1 MYKESKMIDL
11 KLSAIVQRILTVMFL
26 SFLVSSCTSTN
37 YNFEI
42 ENIPQGEAADMAE
55 IIRMTPL
62 LQGQR
67 AEVQKNEVFR
77 GVHPKSHGCV
87 SADFII
93 NENISAKYQEG
104 LFSNA
109 GKKYLA
115 IIRFSNAS
123 VAIGQDSDLIQSDED
138 DTPRWEHGSRGMA
151 IKVYDVHGDF
161 LDRDSGQTNQD
172 FLMIN
177 TPEFAFATVRGYE
190 YLTNALHDSDGF
202 KPDKL
207 TGIAG
212 ALSAGR
218 FPIPEPTQ
226 EDFDVLKE
234 RLKDALPFPQGFTL
248 QDLNELRTTLN
259 IILLKIH
266 PQALR
271 NPLHAQYF
279 GASPFLFG
287 ESKVMKFSAA
297 PRVSTAQAPFEV
309 SPPEYPNKHFL
320 REALSMAMQE
330 GQPVTYDF
338 KILVR
343 EKSDDFG
350 EDNLLIENA
359 STTWAR
365 EGVSEIDQ
373 YVDVATLIITTPQN
387 PASEASIV
395 QCENLVFS
403 PWHSLVAHKPIGGIN
418 RLRRIVYSFSATHRK
433 QKAN

>member
-1 MYKESKMIDL
+1 MIEL
-11 KLSAIVQRILTVMFL
+11 KLSAIVQRTLTAMFL
-26 SFLVSSCTSTN
+26 TFLVSSCASTN
-37 YNFEI
+37 YKFEI

-55 IIRMTPL
+55 IIRMTPQ
-62 LQGQR
+62 LQDKR
-67 AEVQKNEVFR
+67 APKQNNEVFR

-93 NENISAKYQEG
+93 NEGISAKYQEG
-104 LFSNA
+104 LFSNP

-123 VAIGQDSDLIQSDED
+123 VAIGQDSEL
-138 DTPRWEHGSRGMA
+138 DTSGATTRWKHGSRGMA
-151 IKVYDVHGDF
+151 IKVYDVQGDF
-161 LDRDSGQTNQD
+161 LDRDSGQKNQD

-190 YLTNALHDSDGF
+190 YLTNALRASDGF

-226 EDFDVLKE
+226 EDFDALKE
-234 RLKDALPFPQGFTL
+234 RLKDALPFPPGFTL
-248 QDLNELRTTLN
+248 QDLNELRVTLN
-259 IILLKIH
+259 IIVLKIR

-287 ESKVMKFSAA
+287 ENKVMKFSVA

-309 SPPEYPNKHFL
+309 SPPESPSKHFL

-343 EKSDDFG
+343 EKSDNFG

-365 EGVSEIDQ
+365 DGVSEIDQ
-373 YVDVATLIITTPQN
+373 YVDVGTLIIKTPQN

-418 RLRRIVYSFSATHRK
+418 RLRRSVYSFSAIHRK

>member
-1 MYKESKMIDL
+1 MIEL
-11 KLSAIVQRILTVMFL
+11 KLSAIVQRTLTAMFL
-26 SFLVSSCTSTN
+26 TFLVSSCASTN

-55 IIRMTPL
+55 IIRMTPQ
-62 LQGQR
+62 LQDKR
-67 AEVQKNEVFR
+67 APKQNNEVFR

-93 NENISAKYQEG
+93 NEDISAKYQEG
-104 LFSNA
+104 LFSNP

-123 VAIGQDSDLIQSDED
+123 VAIGQDSEL
-138 DTPRWEHGSRGMA
+138 DTSGATTRWKHGSRGMA

-161 LDRDSGQTNQD
+161 LDRDSGQKNQD

-190 YLTNALHDSDGF
+190 YLTNALLASNFGF
-202 KPDKL
+202 DPNKL
-207 TGIAG
+207 IGIAG
-212 ALSAGR
+212 ALAAAKGL
-218 FPIPEPTQ
+218 PIPEPTQ
-226 EDFDVLKE
+226 ADFDVLKE
-234 RLKDALPFPQGFTL
+234 GLRDALPFPQGFTL

-287 ESKVMKFSAA
+287 ENKVMKFSVA

-309 SPPEYPNKHFL
+309 SPPESPSKHFL

-418 RLRRIVYSFSATHRK
+418 RLRRSVYSFSAIHRK
-433 QKAN
+433 QNAN

>member
-1 MYKESKMIDL
+1 MIEL
-11 KLSAIVQRILTVMFL
+11 KLSAIVQRTLTAMF
-26 SFLVSSCTSTN
+26 STFLISSCASTN
-37 YNFEI
+37 YDFEI

-55 IIRMTPL
+55 IVKMTPQ
-62 LQGQR
+62 LQTKR
-67 AEVQKNEVFR
+67 APKQNNEVFR

-87 SADFII
+87 SADFVI
-93 NENISAKYQEG
+93 NEDISAQYQEG
-104 LFSNA
+104 LFSNP
-109 GKKYLA
+109 GEKYPA

-123 VAIGQDSDLIQSDED
+123 VAIGQDSEL
-138 DTPRWEHGSRGMA
+138 DTSGAATRWKHGSRGMA
-151 IKVYDVHGDF
+151 IKVYDVDGDF
-161 LDRDSGQTNQD
+161 LDRDSGQKNQD

-177 TPEFAFATVRGYE
+177 TSEFAFATVRGYG
-190 YLTNALHDSDGF
+190 YLTNALLASDFGF
-202 KPDKL
+202 DPNRL
-207 TGIAG
+207 IGIAG
-212 ALSAGR
+212 ALAATKGL
-218 FPIPEPTQ
+218 PIPEPTQ
-226 EDFDVLKE
+226 ADFDVLKE
-234 RLKDALPFPQGFTL
+234 KLKDALPFPQGFTL

-279 GASPFLFG
+279 GAAPFLFG

-297 PRVSTAQAPFEV
+297 PRVSTAQSPFEV
-309 SPPEYPNKHFL
+309 SPPEAADKDFL

-359 STTWAR
+359 STTWAK

-373 YVDVATLIITTPQN
+373 YVNVATLVITTPQN

-395 QCENLVFS
+395 QCENLIYS

-418 RLRRIVYSFSATHRK
+418 RLRRSVYSFSAFHRK
-433 QKAN
+433 